1 MAEPIEILTATAMN
15 HAIHRIAHE
24 IAERNPGSAELVLL
38 GIPTGGIYFAHRLG
52 QALSGI
58 CGHPIPVGSLDV
70 TLHRD
75 DLDQRATPEVHPTDI
90 PVDLTGKIVVLVDDV
105 IFRGRTA
112 RAALDAL
119 NDLGRPRRIQLAALI
134 DRGHRELPITADFV
148 GKNVP
153 TAAHERIDV
162 RWKESGGAD
171 QVVLLKP

>member
-1 MAEPIEILTATAMN
+1 MAEPIQILNPTAMH
-15 HAIHRIAHE
+15 HAINRIAHE
-24 IAERNPGSAELVLL
+24 IAERNPRSTDLVLL

-52 QALSGI
+52 QVLAGI
-58 CGHPIPVGSLDV
+58 CGHAIPVGSLDV

-119 NDLGRPRRIQLAALI
+119 NDLGRPQRIQLAALI
-134 DRGHRELPITADFV
+134 DRGHRELPINADFV
-148 GKNVP
+148 GKNVA
-153 TAAHERIDV
+153 TADHERIDV
-162 RWKESGGAD
+162 RWKESGGTD

>member
-1 MAEPIEILTATAMN
+1 MAEPIEILNPTAMDY
-15 HAIHRIAHE
+15 AIRRIAHE
-24 IAERNPGSAELVLL
+24 IAERNACSTDLVLL
-38 GIPTGGIYFAHRLG
+38 GIPAGGIYFARRLSEVL
-52 QALSGI
+52 AAI
-58 CGHPIPVGSLDV
+58 CGHPIPAGSLDV
-70 TLHRD
+70 TMHRD

-90 PVDLTGKIVVLVDDV
+90 PVDLTGKVVVLVDDV